1 MGKVLAFADY
11 LTNDS
16 YPELQHNN
24 KKEKNSQKI
33 LKQEFKWAL
42 KYKQIFK

>member
-1 MGKVLAFADY
+1 MGKVFAFADY

-33 LKQEFKWAL
+33 LKQEFKWVL
-42 KYKQIFK
+42 KNKQILK